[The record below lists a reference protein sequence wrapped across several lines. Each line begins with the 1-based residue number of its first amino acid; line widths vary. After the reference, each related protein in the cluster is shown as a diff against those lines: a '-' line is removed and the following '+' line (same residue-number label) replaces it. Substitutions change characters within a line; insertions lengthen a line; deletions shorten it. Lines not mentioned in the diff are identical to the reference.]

1 VSELSESEP
10 NGAASRAGS
19 RWFGTRV
26 QIWLGLILALITVYL
41 AARTV
46 DFRQLVLALQEAR
59 LSFIILTLIASL
71 VTIILKGLRWR
82 VLFYPAQPRLSLL
95 RLCDLIVIGQ
105 AINFYIPARLGDVVR
120 AYLAG
125 EEGGVSKSYAL
136 GTIAAEKLIDI
147 IVLGVLVV
155 GLLPFLAPPDWLTV
169 RFWPVILAALAVSI
183 LLVILLGGRRAIL
196 QIVEW
201 VLRWLPATL
210 ANRWRSRIS
219 AGLDGLSG
227 LGRPQTAVA
236 VWGWTIAS
244 WLMAAMTNYLLLLA
258 FDLPASPLIA
268 VFLLVVLQAGV
279 AVPSTPGKIG
289 VFHYLCMIALS
300 VFGVP
305 ATVGLAYGLA
315 LHALVVGGVSVWAA
329 IAMWRRS
336 WSLRHLAQASQGN
349 PAVS

>member
-1 VSELSESEP
+1 VSELSEGEP
-10 NGAASRAGS
+10 IGAASRTGS

-26 QIWLGLILALITVYL
+26 QVWLGLILALITVYL
-41 AARTV
+41 AARAV
-46 DFRQLVLALQEAR
+46 DFHQLVLALQEAR
-59 LSFIILTLIASL
+59 LPFIILTLIASL

-82 VLFYPAQPRLSLL
+82 ALFYPQQPRLSLL

-125 EEGGVSKSYAL
+125 EEGKISKSYAL

-147 IVLGVLVV
+147 IVLAALVV
-155 GLLPFLAPPDWLTV
+155 GLLPFLAPPDWLSV
-169 RFWPVILAALAVSI
+169 RLWPLMLAALAVGV
-183 LLVILLGGRRAIL
+183 LLIILLGGRRTIMQAIG
-196 QIVEW
+196 W
-201 VLRWLPATL
+201 VLRRLPATL
-210 ANRWRSRIS
+210 ADRWRSRID

-244 WLMAAMTNYLLLLA
+244 WLMAALTNYLLLLA

-289 VFHYLCMIALS
+289 VFHYLCLIALS

-305 ATVGLAYGLA
+305 ATVGLAYGLT

-336 WSLRHLAQASQGN
+336 WGLRRLAQASQGN

>member
-1 VSELSESEP
+1 MPESAP
-10 NGAASRAGS
+10 ASAPGHTAS
-19 RWFGTRV
+19 RWFGTRF

-46 DFRQLVLALQEAR
+46 DFGQLVVALREAR
-59 LSFIILTLIASL
+59 LPFIILTLIASL

-82 VLFYPAQPRLSLL
+82 ALFYPQRPRLSLL

-105 AINFYIPARLGDVVR
+105 AINFYIPARLGEVVR

-125 EEGGVSKSYAL
+125 EEAGISKAYVL
-136 GTIAAEKLIDI
+136 GTIAAEKLVDI
-147 IVLGVLVV
+147 ILLAVLVA
-155 GLLPFLAPPDWLTV
+155 GILPFLALPDWLAV
-169 RFWPVILAALAVSI
+169 QLWPVILAALVVVM
-183 LLVILLGGRRAIL
+183 LVVALSGGRRAIM
-196 QIVEW
+196 QVTEW
-201 VLRWLPATL
+201 VLRWLPASL
-210 ANRWRSRIS
+210 AERWRSRIG

-227 LGRPQTAVA
+227 LGRPQAAAA

-244 WLMAAMTNYLLLLA
+244 WLMAALTNYLLLLA
-258 FDLPASPLIA
+258 FDLPATPLIA
-268 VFLLVVLQAGV
+268 LFLLVVLQAGI

-305 ATVGLAYGLA
+305 ATVGLAYGLT
-315 LHALVVGGVSVWAA
+315 LHALVVGGISIWAA

-336 WSLRHLAQASQGN
+336 WGLHRLAQAYQGN
-349 PAVS
+349 STVS